1 MKEQFVAVGEA
12 GLDKLTAAPMELQ
25 VRMFEKQVELSEK
38 YRLPLIIH
46 CVKAMDE
53 LLAVRKKLNPAQ
65 PWIWHGFRGKP
76 QQAGQLI
83 KNGIY
88 LSFGAHY
95 SEETVKGVPVGR
107 LFLETDD
114 SPVDIEEVLKQVAK
128 ARSTDVEELRQ
139 AIRENIQ
146 KVFFRR

>member
-1 MKEQFVAVGEA
+1 MAVGEA

-65 PWIWHGFRGKP
+65 SWIWHGFRGKP
-76 QQAGQLI
+76 QQAEQLI

-88 LSFGAHY
+88 SFFRCALSGG
-95 SEETVKGVPVGR
+95 TVKGVSVGH

-114 SPVDIEEVLKQVAK
+114 SPVDIEEVLRQVAK
-128 ARSTDVEELRQ
+128 ARSRMWKSCGQ
-139 AIRENIQ
+139 ASYGKIS
-146 KVFFRR
+146 KSLF

>member
-12 GLDKLTAAPMELQ
+12 GFDKLTAAPMELQ

-65 PWIWHGFRGKP
+65 PWIWHGFRGETA
-76 QQAGQLI
+76 AGRATD
-83 KNGIY
+83 KERH
-88 LSFGAHY
+88 LSFFRCALFGGNGEGECLSVACFWRRM
-95 SEETVKGVPVGR
+95 TV
-107 LFLETDD
+107 
-114 SPVDIEEVLKQVAK
+114 
-128 ARSTDVEELRQ
+128 RSTL
-139 AIRENIQ
+139 
-146 KVFFRR
+146 KKC